1 MSLSNRLCLA
11 VSLASLVS
19 ASPVRAAEIERE
31 AVPQE
36 DPVSEE
42 ERQALAFI
50 QEARESLNAGRF
62 NAAIQAADNSI
73 GALPRNPKAYSLKAT
88 AYNRMNRF
96 DEAED
101 MARESL
107 KLKPLDNSAAYD
119 NLAWAQLNKKD
130 YVSAIMS
137 AEEALRA
144 DPNDAQAYA
153 IQANAYEQRK
163 QRAEMMAALEKA
175 AELAPDRFRE
185 HLKAAMNGDRVFPP
199 PGARDAASSESGGDS
214 QTSMALL
221 GMVLLIIV
229 CGCGLVYFYWAKP
242 ERSRRAMAVVSGG
255 GPEEPERDLLAGK
268 YELRRVIGKGGMGQ
282 VWDAKDHSLNR
293 VVAIKQMSAE
303 LGSLGSQARE
313 YYLQEARTVAS
324 LHHPHI
330 ISIYEILD
338 LPSGIF
344 LVFEMASGKTV
355 QHLLAEKRRLPL
367 AMVRRVLRPVCDALD
382 FAHGRG
388 IVHRDLKPANIM
400 VTDQGFVKVM
410 DFGIARRIEEK
421 LQADGSAAPADHH
434 GITMNQTRTIVGT
447 PAYMAPEADKGL
459 VSSVA
464 DVYMLGICLY
474 EMLTGVLPYGGSLN
488 VSATKTERNYAKAS
502 TIVADLPVAFDE
514 IIYDALDPNP
524 ESRLPSARVF
534 HSRIEAIG

>member
-1 MSLSNRLCLA
+1 VPLSARFHLA
-11 VSLASLVS
+11 VLLALLAPPLQGTEISEEKQKQVRMLI
-19 ASPVRAAEIERE
+19 RAAE
-31 AVPQE
+31 
-36 DPVSEE
+36 
-42 ERQALAFI
+42 
-50 QEARESLNAGRF
+50 ESLGTGNFR
-62 NAAIQAADNSI
+62 AAHQAANS
-73 GALPRNPKAYSLKAT
+73 ALSISSENPKAYNLAAT
-88 AYNRMNRF
+88 ALNLMGRF
-96 DEAED
+96 EEAED
-101 MARESL
+101 MARKSL
-107 KLKPLDNSAAYD
+107 ARKPSGNSAAYD

-130 YVSAIMS
+130 YDYMSAIMS
-137 AEEALRA
+137 CEEALRA
-144 DPNDAQAYA
+144 NPADAKAYA
-153 IQANAYEQRK
+153 IKANAYEQLG
-163 QRAEMMAALEKA
+163 QRAEMMDALEKA
-175 AELAPDRFRE
+175 AELEPRVFGE
-185 HLKAAMNGDRVFPP
+185 HLEAAKRGGRVFQPP
-199 PGARDAASSESGGDS
+199 EARETGASESVGS
-214 QTSMALL
+214 QSSVPLLLLLLALIVACACA
-221 GMVLLIIV
+221 VL
-229 CGCGLVYFYWAKP
+229 YFYWAPP
-242 ERSRRAMAVVSGG
+242 ERIRRAAAVLGG
-255 GPEEPERDLLAGK
+255 DAEGSDRDLLAGK

-293 VVAIKQMSAE
+293 TVAIKQMSAE
-303 LGSLGSQARE
+303 LGVLGSQARE

-324 LHHPHI
+324 LHHPHV

-344 LVFEMASGKTV
+344 LVFEMASGKTI

-421 LQADGSAAPADHH
+421 LQADGSPAPADRP
-434 GITMNQTRTIVGT
+434 GIPMDRTRTIVGT

-474 EMLTGVLPYGGSLN
+474 EMVTGVLPYGGAMN
-488 VSATKTERNYAKAS
+488 FSATKSERNYVKAS
-502 TIVADLPVAFDE
+502 TLVPELPAALDDLV
-514 IIYDALDPNP
+514 YDALDPNP

-534 HSRIEAIG
+534 HSRLEQLS